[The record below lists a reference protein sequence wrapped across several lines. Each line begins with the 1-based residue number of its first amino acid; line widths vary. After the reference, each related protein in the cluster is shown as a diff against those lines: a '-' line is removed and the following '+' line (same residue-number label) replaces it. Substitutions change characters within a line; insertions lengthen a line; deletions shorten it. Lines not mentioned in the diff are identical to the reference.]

1 MRKLLVRTGALML
14 SAVIGFGAV
23 TAGAMFS
30 TSASET
36 PTKVE
41 YVFTGD
47 EAGIAG
53 FAKAAEIKFAKLD
66 SDAQKMAELKDRL
79 ISTLKGKIENVVVN
93 SPENSVCSVANISF
107 PGVKSEVL
115 LHVLESNGIYV
126 STGSACNSKKN
137 KFSYVLSEMKLR
149 ADVIDSAIRFS
160 LSAFNTQDE
169 IDYVCKVLEREIP
182 LLRKIMR

>member
-1 MRKLLVRTGALML
+1 VGALWVKKGTKL
-14 SAVIGFGAV
+14 SPIAFGGKQEKGMRSG
-23 TAGAMFS
+23 T
-30 TSASET
+30 ENL
-36 PTKVE
+36 
-41 YVFTGD
+41 
-47 EAGIAG
+47 AGIAG
-53 FAKAAEIKFAKLD
+53 FAKAAKIKFASLD
-66 SDAQKMAELKDRL
+66 SDAQKMNELKERL
-79 ISTLKGKIENVVVN
+79 ISTLKEKIENVVVN

-160 LSAFNTQDE
+160 LSAFNSADE